1 MATKIISFVNQKG
14 GVGKT
19 TTTINLAA
27 YLAAHGKKVLVIDL
41 DPQGNATS
49 GLGIENAEHG
59 IYDVLMGNVTVAD
72 AVQST
77 SQPKLSVLP
86 ATPDLAGATV
96 ELTQEPA
103 RLKTVL
109 AGISGFDLVLI
120 DAPPSLGSLTVN
132 ALTASDG
139 IVVPLQA
146 EYYALEGVAGMLD
159 TIERVRSNLNPTLKL
174 LGIVVTMFDQRT
186 NLAQQVEQNVRQ
198 HFGDQVFWSV
208 IPRNVKL
215 SEAPSYG
222 QTINKYAPIS
232 SGAGAYKRLAQE
244 VMQRVQKL

>member
-1 MATKIISFVNQKG
+1 MPTKIISFVNQKG

-41 DPQGNATS
+41 DPQANATS
-49 GLGIENAEHG
+49 GLGVENPERG
-59 IYDVLMGNVTVAD
+59 IYDVLMGNSSLEE
-72 AVQST
+72 AVQGT
-77 SQPKLSVLP
+77 SQNKLSVLP

-96 ELTQEPA
+96 ELTEEPG
-103 RLKTVL
+103 RLKSVL
-109 AGISGFDLVLI
+109 EGISGFDLVLI

-159 TIERVRSNLNPTLKL
+159 TIERVRGGLNPNLKL